1 MTILQMAIEK
11 LKTEMKVVETLARNV
26 ERKLVAQSEKPPEH
40 IWEHGWEHGDVF
52 VTTGSEYMICYRDI
66 TRGISKGRF
75 RTICLVPGD
84 YLNGCNTHDSK
95 DFFPNAKFLFNIR
108 EKLCQQTNK

>member
-40 IWEHGWEHGDVF
+40 IWEHGDVF
-52 VTTGSEYMICYRDI
+52 VTIGSEYMICYKDI

-75 RTICLVPGD
+75 RTICLVPDD
-84 YLNGCNTHDSK
+84 YLNGCNTHNSE
-95 DFFPNAKFLFNIR
+95 DFFPNAKFLFNIKD
-108 EKLCQQTNK
+108 KL